1 MRERETR
8 APQRG
13 RGFEN
18 SRILYEEIVCR
29 SCLEN
34 IHALFFFGLLRYN
47 RHISGIVVK
56 NLSASV

>member
-18 SRILYEEIVCR
+18 SRILYEEIVGVA
-29 SCLEN
+29 LK
-34 IHALFFFGLLRYN
+34 IFMLFFFWSIEIQLTY
-47 RHISGIVVK
+47 
-56 NLSASV
+56 